1 MTAEVDE
8 YNMGTKESIISGP
21 YNLGAGGG
29 GGGGSTEVVLNIALD
44 PTTGEP
50 MWPYNTSVG
59 GTCVIGVK
67 WASMRDE
74 KPTGRGTM
82 YCYVNEKLI
91 ETRSVAQGIVTF
103 DLKEHIVSGVNK
115 IEIKV
120 VDAYNTTKNLI
131 DSINGVTLRLSST
144 FEDDISYTGDIIFT
158 YTPIGAIKKTV
169 HFILDGKELQPDI
182 VESTGEQKSKL
193 IPAAILQTHGAH
205 NLRVYFTVTLDGEEV
220 RSNELYF
227 DII

>member
-1 MTAEVDE
+1 
-8 YNMGTKESIISGP
+8 
-21 YNLGAGGG
+21 
-29 GGGGSTEVVLNIALD
+29 
-44 PTTGEP
+44 
-50 MWPYNTSVG
+50 
-59 GTCVIGVK
+59 
-67 WASMRDE
+67 MRDE

-82 YCYVNEKLI
+82 YCYVNEKLV

-158 YTPIGAIKKTV
+158 YTPIGAVKKTV

-193 IPAAILQTHGAH
+193 IPATILQTHGAH